1 MATEADILAVLT
13 GRKQF
18 DGRQWR
24 VYDPGGVEI
33 ADSGGVLWKGVHGAL
48 LWNVNQSA
56 RTPHRRPSGVF
67 LFGQLGRRDPRY

>member
-1 MATEADILAVLT
+1 MATEDTILAVLS

-24 VYDPGGVEI
+24 VYDSGGTEL

-48 LWNVNQSA
+48 LWNVNVSLN
-56 RTPHRRPSGVF
+56 HHRPSGVF
-67 LFGQLGRRDPRY
+67 LFGQLGNRDPRY

>member
-1 MATEADILAVLT
+1 MATEDTILAVLS

-24 VYDPGGVEI
+24 VYDSGGTEL
-33 ADSGGVLWKGVHGAL
+33 ADSGGVLWQGVHGAL
-48 LWNVNQSA
+48 LWNVNASLN
-56 RTPHRRPSGVF
+56 THHRRPSGVF

>member
-18 DGRQWR
+18 DGRRWR
-24 VYDPGGVEI
+24 VYNASNVEI

-48 LWNVNQSA
+48 LWNVNA
-56 RTPHRRPSGVF
+56 VRIRHRRPSGVF
-67 LFGQLGRRDPRY
+67 LFGQLGNRDPRN

>member
-24 VYDPGGVEI
+24 VYDSGGTEI
-33 ADSGGVLWKGVHGAL
+33 ADAGGVLWKGVHVAL
-48 LWNVNQSA
+48 LWNVNS
-56 RTPHRRPSGVF
+56 TPLVRHRRPSGVF
-67 LFGQLGRRDPRY
+67 LFGQLGNRDPRY

>member
-1 MATEADILAVLT
+1 MATEADVLAVLT

-24 VYDPGGVEI
+24 VYDSGGTEL
-33 ADSGGVLWKGVHGAL
+33 ADPGGVLWKGVHGAL
-48 LWNVNQSA
+48 LWNVNVSLN
-56 RTPHRRPSGVF
+56 THRRPSGVF

>member
-24 VYDPGGVEI
+24 VYDSGGTEI

-48 LWNVNQSA
+48 LWNVNA
-56 RTPHRRPSGVF
+56 VRTGRRRPSGIF
-67 LFGQLGRRDPRY
+67 LFGQMGHRDPRY

>member
-1 MATEADILAVLT
+1 MATEDTILAVLT

-24 VYDPGGVEI
+24 VYDSGGTEL

-48 LWNVNQSA
+48 LWNVNASLN
-56 RTPHRRPSGVF
+56 THHRRPSGVF

>member
-1 MATEADILAVLT
+1 MATEDTILAVLT

-24 VYDPGGVEI
+24 VYDSGGTEL

-48 LWNVNQSA
+48 LWNVNATQA
-56 RTPHRRPSGVF
+56 RMRRPSGVF
-67 LFGQLGRRDPRY
+67 LFGQLGNRDPRY

>member
-1 MATEADILAVLT
+1 MVTEDTILAVLS

-24 VYDPGGVEI
+24 VYDSGGTEL

-48 LWNVNQSA
+48 LWNVNASLN
-56 RTPHRRPSGVF
+56 THHRRPSGVF

>member
-24 VYDPGGVEI
+24 VYDSGGTEI
-33 ADSGGVLWKGVHGAL
+33 ADAGGVLWKGVHGAL
-48 LWNVNQSA
+48 LWNVNTT
-56 RTPHRRPSGVF
+56 RTGNRRPSGIF
-67 LFGQLGRRDPRY
+67 LFGQMGHRDPRY

>member
-24 VYDPGGVEI
+24 VYDSGGTEL

-48 LWNVNQSA
+48 LWNVNVTA
-56 RTPHRRPSGVF
+56 GHRRPSGIF
-67 LFGQLGRRDPRY
+67 LFGQMGHRDPRY